1 MPTQAAHKQAITASI
16 AAIAQELQELLGQK
30 LVAYTTDVK
39 SPKAVGRWAR
49 DEAEPRAESEQR
61 LRALYRTVLTLQE
74 AYGPQTIRAWLQGT
88 NPDLANQAPVEVLRK
103 GREAAVIEA
112 AEHFIH

>member
-1 MPTQAAHKQAITASI
+1 LPTQAAHKQAITEPI

-39 SPKAVGRWAR
+39 SPKAVGRWAHGVEPR
-49 DEAEPRAESEQR
+49 DEAAQR

-74 AYGPQTIRAWLQGT
+74 VYGPPTIRAWLQGA

-103 GREAAVIEA
+103 GREASVIEA
-112 AEHFIH
+112 AEHFVH